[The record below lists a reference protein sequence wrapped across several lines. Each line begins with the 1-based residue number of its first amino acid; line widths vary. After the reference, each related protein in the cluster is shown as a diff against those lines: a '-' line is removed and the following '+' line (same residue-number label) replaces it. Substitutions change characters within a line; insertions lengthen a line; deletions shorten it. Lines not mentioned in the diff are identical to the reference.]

1 MARDLTG
8 QAFGKWTVQG
18 ESITTEQGERKWLCR
33 CSCGTERYVLE
44 RSLLSGGSLSCGCLR
59 KENATKAVS
68 PDLTDQVFGELTAL
82 HRIPPKQGDK
92 KTWWLCTSSAPPGPA
107 VDHENSQEQPDPS
120 SPQATESPTVP
131 TEPTQP
137 ADPSEP
143 EDDPLVSPG
152 SSESLP
158 QPEPDNPPTS
168 EPEQETV
175 PEPETT
181 EPESPAFDVQVWVD
195 FAISYGQQ
203 IGLEYDASATDCWD
217 APITAS
223 TQSKYLERDITA
235 RLNRYLE
242 QGMTGFS
249 VWAESRS
256 DGKYNLF
263 IGYR

>member
-1 MARDLTG
+1 MKARVILVLSLAAMMLGACSAPDPAETIEN
-8 QAFGKWTVQG
+8 QAIADQG
-18 ESITTEQGERKWLCR
+18 IQETQPACQTDPAPDECLQDPEKTSSDFESV
-33 CSCGTERYVLE
+33 SDPD
-44 RSLLSGGSLSCGCLR
+44 
-59 KENATKAVS
+59 ENED
-68 PDLTDQVFGELTAL
+68 P
-82 HRIPPKQGDK
+82 
-92 KTWWLCTSSAPPGPA
+92 SSAPPGPA

-158 QPEPDNPPTS
+158 QPESDNPPTS

-181 EPESPAFDVQVWVD
+181 EPEPPAFDVQVWVD

-217 APITAS
+217 APLTAS
-223 TQSKYLERDITA
+223 SQSKYLERDITA

-242 QGMTGFS
+242 HGMTGFS
-249 VWAESRS
+249 VWAESRP
-256 DGKYNLF
+256 DGKYNLY

>member
-1 MARDLTG
+1 MKARVILILGLAALMLAACSASEPAEPTES
-8 QAFGKWTVQG
+8 QAIANLGIQD
-18 ESITTEQGERKWLCR
+18 
-33 CSCGTERYVLE
+33 
-44 RSLLSGGSLSCGCLR
+44 SLSACQIDPDAEECLQDPE
-59 KENATKAVS
+59 KTSLDSEATSDPDENG
-68 PDLTDQVFGELTAL
+68 DL
-82 HRIPPKQGDK
+82 
-92 KTWWLCTSSAPPGPA
+92 SSAPPGPA
-107 VDHENSQEQPDPS
+107 GEYENSQEQPDPS

-131 TEPTQP
+131 TEPAQP
-137 ADPSEP
+137 TDTSVP

-152 SSESLP
+152 SSETLP

-223 TQSKYLERDITA
+223 SQSQYLERDITS
-235 RLNRYLE
+235 RLNRYLDR
-242 QGMTGFS
+242 GMTGFS

-256 DGKYNLF
+256 DGKYNLY